1 LIGSATDIIII
12 IIVAVVLFAG
22 SSKIP
27 EIFRSMGK
35 AKGEFKKGE
44 IESEMELKNMAQ
56 TTPQQANAGKE
67 EQLQKQIA
75 DLQKQLEE
83 LKKQDKKPAD

>member
-22 SSKIP
+22 ASKIP
-27 EIFRSMGK
+27 EIFRSMGR

-44 IESEMELKNMAQ
+44 LESEMELKKMTQ
-56 TTPQQANAGKE
+56 TSEPSKDE
-67 EQLQKQIA
+67 KVEQLQKQIA

-83 LKKQDKKPAD
+83 VKKEDKSQ

>member
-1 LIGSATDIIII
+1 MIGSATDIIII

-22 SSKIP
+22 ASKIP
-27 EIFRSMGK
+27 EIFRSMGR

-44 IESEMELKNMAQ
+44 LESEMELKKMTQ
-56 TTPQQANAGKE
+56 TSEPSKDE
-67 EQLQKQIA
+67 KVEQLQKQIA

-83 LKKQDKKPAD
+83 VKKEDKSQ

>member
-22 SSKIP
+22 ASKIP
-27 EIFRSMGK
+27 EIFRSMGR

-44 IESEMELKNMAQ
+44 LE
-56 TTPQQANAGKE
+56 
-67 EQLQKQIA
+67 A
-75 DLQKQLEE
+75 DF
-83 LKKQDKKPAD
+83 

>member
-1 LIGSATDIIII
+1 MIGSATDIIII

-22 SSKIP
+22 STKIP

-44 IESEMELKNMAQ
+44 LESEMELKNMTQA
-56 TTPQQANAGKE
+56 TPQQSKE
-67 EQLQKQIA
+67 EQLQKQIS
-75 DLQKQLEE
+75 DLQKQLDE

>member
-1 LIGSATDIIII
+1 MIGSATDIIII

-22 SSKIP
+22 ASKIP
-27 EIFRSMGK
+27 EIFRSMGR

-44 IESEMELKNMAQ
+44 LESEMELKKMSQ
-56 TTPQQANAGKE
+56 TSEPIKE
-67 EQLQKQIA
+67 EKVDQLQKQIA

-83 LKKQDKKPAD
+83 LKKEDKSQ

>member
-1 LIGSATDIIII
+1 MIGSATDIIII

-44 IESEMELKNMAQ
+44 LEAEMELKKMAPVQATEQ
-56 TTPQQANAGKE
+56 TKE
-67 EQLQKQIA
+67 QQLQNQISE
-75 DLQKQLEE
+75 LQKQLDE
-83 LKKQDKKPAD
+83 LKKKDKQAD

>member
-1 LIGSATDIIII
+1 MIGSATDIIII

-44 IESEMELKNMAQ
+44 LESEMELKKMAPAQ
-56 TTPQQANAGKE
+56 TTEGSKE
-67 EQLQKQIA
+67 QQLQNQISE
-75 DLQKQLEE
+75 LQKQLDE
-83 LKKQDKKPAD
+83 LKKKDKQAD

>member
-1 LIGSATDIIII
+1 MGDRILIGSATDIIII

-44 IESEMELKNMAQ
+44 LESEMELKKM
-56 TTPQQANAGKE
+56 TPTNNNENAD
-67 EQLQKQIA
+67 QLQKQIA
-75 DLQKQLEE
+75 DLQKQLDE
-83 LKKQDKKPAD
+83 LKKKDKQAD